1 MSEIVIVGSGII
13 GLYTALILCRCE
25 LATKITVVAKWL
37 PGDNSI
43 EYTSPIAGGN
53 FSSISAA
60 DPAALEYDRLSFLY
74 LDEIF
79 KNYGREAGLAR
90 LKTTEFWRQKPPA
103 AKIES
108 LKSYVPDFEIIE
120 DKEVLKSKDA
130 SFGVRYTTYNF
141 YCPHFLKFL
150 YNKLRD
156 HGVTFLRRELSHI
169 TDAASAKTEVIF
181 NCTGNGAATIGGVSD
196 SKCMPIRGQIVLI
209 RAPHINENFGL
220 LSEDREPIYV
230 IPRPFS
236 GGQVVLGG
244 YYQKGD
250 STPDTFGYQS
260 AAIIDK
266 TTRYFPQLLAKGPLD
281 VIVEKAG
288 LRPGRE
294 GGARI
299 EKETINGKT
308 VIHNYGAGGTGFQS
322 GLGMALKA
330 IELYLPSPRL

>member
-13 GLYTALILCRCE
+13 GLYTALILTRSE

-43 EYTSPIAGGN
+43 EYTSPVAGGN
-53 FSSISAA
+53 FSGISGS
-60 DPAALEYDRLSFLY
+60 DPAALEYDRLSFMY

-79 KNYGREAGLAR
+79 RDYGKEAGLAR
-90 LKTTEFWRQKPPA
+90 LKITEFFGTQPPA

-108 LKSYVPDFEIIE
+108 LKQYVPDLEIIDDE
-120 DKEVLKSKDA
+120 KVLKPKGA
-130 SFGVRYTTYNF
+130 VVGIRYTTYNF

-150 YNKLRD
+150 FNKLRD
-156 HGVTFLRRELSHI
+156 QGVHFVRRELAHI
-169 TDAASAKTEVIF
+169 TDAANAKTKVIF
-181 NCTGNGAATIGGVSD
+181 NCTGNGAAKIGGVED
-196 SKCMPIRGQIVLI
+196 TKCMPIRGQVVVI

-220 LSEDREPIYV
+220 LVPDREPVYV
-230 IPRPFS
+230 IPRPYS
-236 GGQVVLGG
+236 GGQVILGG

-250 STPDTFGYQS
+250 DTPDTFGYQT

-281 VIVEKAG
+281 IITERAG

-294 GGARI
+294 GGARV
-299 EKETINGKT
+299 EKEVINGKT
-308 VIHNYGAGGTGFQS
+308 VIHNYGAGGTGYQS

-330 IELYLPSPRL
+330 VALYSPTARL